1 LENVKEHFEKE
12 AEEFDNTILKLI
24 PKYNEMIDSMIS
36 VIPFESS
43 DKFKLLDLGCGTG
56 NITKTVKEKFPNSVI
71 YCIDI
76 AENMIQMAKIKLED
90 YNDIEYHVGDF
101 SEVDFEERFD
111 IVVSSLALH
120 HIKTD
125 ADKRKFYIKIY
136 DILKPGGVFMN
147 SDYVLG
153 SNNSLNKI
161 YRKKWISYMLL
172 NVPESEV
179 HEKWIPKEMEEDYPA
194 PLINHLNWL
203 NETGYKSV
211 DVVWKYYGYAVYCGT
226 RP

>member
-1 LENVKEHFEKE
+1 MENVKEHFEKE

-56 NITKTVKEKFPNSVI
+56 NVTKAAKKKFPNSMI
-71 YCIDI
+71 NCIDI

-90 YNDIEYHVGDF
+90 YDDITYHVGDF
-101 SEVDFEERFD
+101 SEVDFEEKFD
-111 IVVSSLALH
+111 VVVSSLALH

-125 ADKRKFYIKIY
+125 TDKRNFYIKIY
-136 DILKPGGVFMN
+136 EVLKPGGVFMN

-153 SNNSLNKI
+153 SSDILSKI
-161 YRKKWISYMLL
+161 YRKKWINYMLL
-172 NVPESEV
+172 NVPENEV
-179 HEKWIPKEMEEDYPA
+179 NEKWIPKEMEEDYPA
-194 PLINHLNWL
+194 PLINHLKWL

-226 RP
+226 RQ

>member
-1 LENVKEHFEKE
+1 MENVKEHFEKE

-56 NITKTVKEKFPNSVI
+56 NVTKAAKKKFPNSMI
-71 YCIDI
+71 NCIDI

-90 YNDIEYHVGDF
+90 YDDITYHVGDF
-101 SEVDFEERFD
+101 SEVDFEEKFD
-111 IVVSSLALH
+111 VVVSSLALH

-125 ADKRKFYIKIY
+125 SDKRNFYIKIY
-136 DILKPGGVFMN
+136 EVLRPGGVFMN

-153 SNNSLNKI
+153 SSDILSKI
-161 YRKKWISYMLL
+161 YRKKWINYMLL
-172 NVPESEV
+172 NVPENEV
-179 HEKWIPKEMEEDYPA
+179 NEKWIPKEMEEDYPA
-194 PLINHLNWL
+194 PLINHLKWL

-211 DVVWKYYGYAVYCGT
+211 DVVWKYFGYAVYCGT
-226 RP
+226 RQ

>member
-1 LENVKEHFEKE
+1 VKEHFEKE

-56 NITKTVKEKFPNSVI
+56 NVTKTAKKKFPNSMI
-71 YCIDI
+71 DCIDI

-90 YNDIEYHVGDF
+90 YDDIKYHVGDF
-101 SEVDFEERFD
+101 SEVDFKEKFD
-111 IVVSSLALH
+111 VIVSSLALH

-125 ADKRKFYIKIY
+125 TDKRKFYIKIY
-136 DILKPGGVFMN
+136 ELLESGGIFIN

-153 SNNSLNKI
+153 SSDYLSKI
-161 YRKKWISYMLL
+161 YRKKWINFMLI
-172 NVPESEV
+172 NVPEREV
-179 HEKWIPKEMEEDYPA
+179 NEKWIPKEMEEDYPA
-194 PLINHLNWL
+194 PLINHLKWL

-226 RP
+226 RQ